1 MKTVCVLIA
10 IVLLA
15 AYIGPAE
22 PSKTERGSVY
32 DLLAMPADQTLMM
45 AAPAL
50 ALQQ

>member
-22 PSKTERGSVY
+22 PSKTES
-32 DLLAMPADQTLMM
+32 AMPADQTLMM